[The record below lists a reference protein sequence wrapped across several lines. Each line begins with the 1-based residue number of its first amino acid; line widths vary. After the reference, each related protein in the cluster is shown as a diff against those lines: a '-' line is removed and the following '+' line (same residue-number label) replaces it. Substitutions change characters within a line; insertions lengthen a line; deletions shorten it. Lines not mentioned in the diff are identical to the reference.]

1 MPTNSYPER
10 ERLIRFRV
18 VIHEKKGLTH
28 SMKDKI
34 LGVLE
39 RILWGM
45 AGAIVVLVMFQ
56 NQWSSLM
63 KIGLSVL
70 CIACMTVYSIV
81 TNMSGKGSIDSY
93 QRVTTARKDMVPK
106 PMTNEDARIV
116 RENSKS
122 IPNQQDK
129 GTDTKGEEGNQEGKR
144 RVKSIV
150 LINEE
155 GTALTEWSLTG
166 KSGMVIGKSTP
177 KEPVDIDLSCS
188 AFAQMISK
196 QHAVLNYTDNGWCI
210 DDIDSKNG
218 TRVKKINRNAI
229 LDLKLMGT
237 VELGVGDIIYI
248 ANTMLQLR

>member
-1 MPTNSYPER
+1 
-10 ERLIRFRV
+10 
-18 VIHEKKGLTH
+18 
-28 SMKDKI
+28 MKDKI

-39 RILWGM
+39 RILWAM
-45 AGAIVVLVMFQ
+45 AGAIVVLVLFQ
-56 NQWSSLM
+56 SQWSSLM
-63 KIGLSVL
+63 RIGLSVL
-70 CIACMTVYSIV
+70 CLACMTVYSIV
-81 TNMSGKGSIDSY
+81 TNLSEKGNMDSY
-93 QRVTTARKDMVPK
+93 QKVTTARKDVVPK

-116 RENSKS
+116 RDTSRS
-122 IPNQQDK
+122 MQDK
-129 GTDTKGEEGNQEGKR
+129 QDRKDADIKGTEETSEGKR

-218 TRVKKINRNAI
+218 TRVKKMNRNAI

>member
-1 MPTNSYPER
+1 
-10 ERLIRFRV
+10 
-18 VIHEKKGLTH
+18 
-28 SMKDKI
+28 MKDKI

-39 RILWGM
+39 RILWAM
-45 AGAIVVLVMFQ
+45 AGAIVVLVLSQ
-56 NQWSSLM
+56 KEWSLWM

-70 CIACMTVYSIV
+70 CLAGMTAYSIL
-81 TNMSGKGSIDSY
+81 TNLFGKGKMDRY
-93 QRVTTARKDMVPK
+93 EQVAAARKDTVPK
-106 PMTNEDARIV
+106 PMTNESARIV
-116 RENSKS
+116 REKQN
-122 IPNQQDK
+122 PNLQK
-129 GTDTKGEEGNQEGKR
+129 EEKETNAEDGKR
-144 RVKSIV
+144 RIKSIV

-166 KSGMVIGKSTP
+166 KSGMVIGKGTE

>member
-1 MPTNSYPER
+1 
-10 ERLIRFRV
+10 
-18 VIHEKKGLTH
+18 
-28 SMKDKI
+28 MKDKI

-39 RILWGM
+39 RILWAM
-45 AGAIVVLVMFQ
+45 AGAIVVLVLSQ
-56 NQWSSLM
+56 KEWSLFM
-63 KIGLSVL
+63 KIGVSVL
-70 CIACMTVYSIV
+70 CLAGMMAYSIL
-81 TNMSGKGSIDSY
+81 TNLSGKGNMERY
-93 QRVTTARKDMVPK
+93 QQVAAARKDTVPK
-106 PMTNEDARIV
+106 PMTNESARIV
-116 RENSKS
+116 REKQNNPLEKEKES
-122 IPNQQDK
+122 NAED
-129 GTDTKGEEGNQEGKR
+129 GKR
-144 RVKSIV
+144 RIKSVV

-166 KSGMVIGKSTP
+166 KSGMVIGKGTE